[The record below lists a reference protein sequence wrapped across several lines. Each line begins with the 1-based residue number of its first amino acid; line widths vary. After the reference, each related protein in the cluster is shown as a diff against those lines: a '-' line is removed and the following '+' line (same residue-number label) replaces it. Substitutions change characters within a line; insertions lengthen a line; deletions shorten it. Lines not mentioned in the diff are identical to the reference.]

1 MAFFYNMSIL
11 LRWGNCLESNERIKK
26 SSNFKY
32 VYSRGKSVSDRNLVL
47 YIARNGMN
55 INKVGLSVS
64 KKVGNSVT
72 RNRIRRLIKEAYR
85 LNKKSFKKG
94 YDLVFIA
101 RASAAFAGYFDIER
115 SIKGLMGRS
124 GLNKEGEI

>member
-1 MAFFYNMSIL
+1 LWPFSAICPFKV
-11 LRWGNCLESNERIKK
+11 GNFLESQERIKK
-26 SSNFKY
+26 SSNFRY

-47 YIARNGMN
+47 YIAKNGKS

-64 KKVGNSVT
+64 KKIGKSVT

-85 LNKKSFKKG
+85 LNKNSFKKG

-101 RASAAFAGYFDIER
+101 RISSAKASFFDIEK
-115 SIKGLMGRS
+115 SIKYLMSRS
-124 GLNKEGEI
+124 GLFKEGEV

>member
-1 MAFFYNMSIL
+1 V
-11 LRWGNCLESNERIKK
+11 GNFLESRERIKK

-47 YIARNGMN
+47 YTAKNGKN

-64 KKVGNSVT
+64 KKIGKSVT

-85 LNKKSFKKG
+85 LNKNSFKKG

-101 RASAAFAGYFDIER
+101 RISSSKANFYDIER
-115 SIKGLMGRS
+115 SIKYLMSRS
-124 GLNKEGEI
+124 GLLKEGEI

>member
-85 LNKKSFKKG
+85 LNKKGFKKG

-101 RASAAFAGYFDIER
+101 RANAAFAGYFDIER